1 MTAQIDNIFNTTL
14 STIICQNS
22 DNVDYSQRY
31 IMKRVSK
38 TNPLE
43 KCRNIDSFKF
53 EPWRERKIAKIDVK
67 SDEKNVKFI
76 KKKN

>member
-1 MTAQIDNIFNTTL
+1 
-14 STIICQNS
+14 
-22 DNVDYSQRY
+22 
-31 IMKRVSK
+31 MKRVSK

-53 EPWRERKIAKIDVK
+53 EPWRERKMAKIDVG

-76 KKKN
+76 KKHN